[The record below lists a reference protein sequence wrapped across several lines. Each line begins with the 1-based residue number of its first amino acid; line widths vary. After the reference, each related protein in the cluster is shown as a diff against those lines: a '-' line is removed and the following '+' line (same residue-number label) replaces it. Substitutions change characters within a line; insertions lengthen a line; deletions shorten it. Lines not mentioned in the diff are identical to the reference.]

1 MRIALGQI
9 NPTLGAFEANRRKIA
24 EYVQRAYERRCELV
38 VLPEHALFGYLP
50 NDLLE
55 RPSVVKEQLKQL
67 SLLTKEI
74 PKGISVLVGCVSIAS
89 ARGRHGLSE
98 KWLYNSAALLER
110 GTKTRFFHK
119 QKLPT
124 YDVFDE
130 ARHCRPGLLSKNL
143 VRIHG
148 RKVLVTI
155 CEDIWGWEDGD
166 NPLRRIPKNK
176 VDLVINLSASPFTT
190 TKRPRRLN
198 VIGKT
203 AKYFSAPMVYVNMVG
218 AQDEVLFDGRSMV
231 VDKRGKVLSELAA
244 FDEDLG
250 VFDVSTGETGRRTQP
265 EKIELLRRALVCGIR
280 DFVKKTGMERVHL
293 GLSGGIDSAVVACLA
308 ADAIGPSNVTL
319 VTLPSQFNDPRS
331 RTAAERLAKSLGA
344 RCVNLNIEASYQ
356 TLVQTLEDTFGS
368 MTFGLTHENLQSRIR
383 GVLLMALSNRENS
396 LLLNTSN
403 KVEMAAGY
411 STLYGDQCG
420 GLSPIGDLVKAE
432 IYELARYYNRE
443 VELIPSWIIDRP
455 PSAELRPNQKDQDSL
470 PPYEILDAAVES
482 IIEKRNPAK
491 TDVEQWLLR
500 ASYRSEFKRW
510 QAPPVIKVKE
520 HSFGRGRRMPIAHQA
535 KL

>member
-24 EYVQRAYERRCELV
+24 EYIQRAHERRCELV
-38 VLPEHALFGYLP
+38 VFPEHALFGYLP

-55 RPSVVKEQLKQL
+55 RPSVVKEQLVQL
-67 SLLTKEI
+67 GLLAKEI
-74 PKGISVLVGCVSIAS
+74 PKGISVLVGCVSLAGS
-89 ARGRHGLSE
+89 RSRGGLNE
-98 KWLYNSAALLER
+98 KSLYNSAALLER

-130 ARHCRPGLLSKNL
+130 ARHCRAGQLSKNV
-143 VRIHG
+143 VRLYG
-148 RKVLVTI
+148 QKVLVTI

-166 NPLRRIPKNK
+166 NPLRSVPKSK

-190 TKRPRRLN
+190 KKRARRLK
-198 VIGKT
+198 VITQT
-203 AKYFSAPMVYVNMVG
+203 AKHFSAPMVYVNMVG

-231 VDKRGKVLSELAA
+231 VDKRGRLLSELSA

-250 VFDVSTGETGRRTQP
+250 VFDVSSGETGHRNQP

-280 DFVKKTGMERVHL
+280 DFVKKTGMEQVHL

-308 ADAIGPSNVTL
+308 VDAIGPKNVTL

-331 RTAAERLAKSLGA
+331 RTAAESLAKNLGA

-356 TLVQTLEDTFGS
+356 TLLRTLEETFGS
-368 MTFGLTHENLQSRIR
+368 IGFGITNENLQSRIR
-383 GVLLMALSNRENS
+383 GVLLMAISNRENS

-420 GLSPIGDLVKAE
+420 GLSPIGDLIKAE
-432 IYELARYYNRE
+432 IYELARYYNRDI
-443 VELIPSWIIDRP
+443 ELIPSWIIDRP
-455 PSAELRPNQKDQDSL
+455 PSAELRPNQTDQDSL

-482 IIEKRNPAK
+482 IVEQRHPAK
-491 TDVEQWLLR
+491 TDVERWLLR
-500 ASYRSEFKRW
+500 ASFRSEFKRW
-510 QAPPVIKVKE
+510 QAPPILKVKD